1 MKVNSRAKFEK
12 YPLFKPLSQNI
23 EILTPREDDIS
34 SKMGQKGH
42 IGLSCNN
49 IDRWK
54 VLSSELFMYKTFLSK
69 FWSFNLMCWR
79 HQPKVGSKAGP
90 NSYVIKR
97 WISKIKW
104 TLRWGIR
111 L

>member
-49 IDRWK
+49 IDR
-54 VLSSELFMYKTFLSK
+54 
-69 FWSFNLMCWR
+69 
-79 HQPKVGSKAGP
+79 
-90 NSYVIKR
+90 
-97 WISKIKW
+97 
-104 TLRWGIR
+104 
-111 L
+111 